1 MKLIGMMAPA
11 LQSSLVYF
19 MESMIKCTLLVSTVH
34 SCEKNAYYSVAHDE
48 IILKQISSQLI
59 PFWLLYKTGFICE
72 LFDTCQAFCR
82 QGINF
87 YWMETLIIEKRWE
100 TFVKKLRTMNTETQ
114 VSCNY
119 ILTYDEFLTSPMS
132 QTPSNDILSKCFIAG
147 FLQNEELYL
156 NEMIAIPISIRV

>member
-1 MKLIGMMAPA
+1 MHEAYWNDG
-11 LQSSLVYF
+11 SSAAKQPRVLHGINDKV
-19 MESMIKCTLLVSTVH
+19 LLVSTVH

-59 PFWLLYKTGFICE
+59 PFWLLHKTGFIYE

-87 YWMETLIIEKRWE
+87 YWMETLIIQKRWE

-114 VSCNY
+114 VSCDVIIY
-119 ILTYDEFLTSPMS
+119 
-132 QTPSNDILSKCFIAG
+132 
-147 FLQNEELYL
+147 
-156 NEMIAIPISIRV
+156 V